1 MSETKRFQQPLFRI
15 YFSIHHTFLGEL
27 SHQHHT
33 FLGELSHQHHTFLGE
48 LSHKHH
54 TFLGKLANKTT
65 HRIGLKPDINTIT
78 AYWNFNYMYA
88 VIVFPVCG
96 NDVTSMR

>member
-1 MSETKRFQQPLFRI
+1 MQR
-15 YFSIHHTFLGEL
+15 YTFLGEL
-27 SHQHHT
+27 TSI
-33 FLGELSHQHHTFLGE
+33 
-48 LSHKHH
+48 HH

-88 VIVFPVCG
+88 VMKVPVCG

>member
-1 MSETKRFQQPLFRI
+1 MQRYTFLGELT
-15 YFSIHHTFLGEL
+15 SICHTFLGEL
-27 SHQHHT
+27 SHEHHT
-33 FLGELSHQHHTFLGE
+33 FLGELAY
-48 LSHKHH
+48 K
-54 TFLGKLANKTT
+54 AT